1 MLENEVITQDV
12 SESEVE
18 PKGILYDYKQ
28 KYDVKQ
34 AKKEK
39 RKNLMQ
45 FIKYALCAASAGII
59 QIVSFAILQAVIPQS
74 GKTIHFIVEDMELVT
89 FISTTVALCLSILW
103 NFTLNRKFTFKDA
116 GNVPLAMILAFIFYV
131 PFYPFQTWYVHTVKT
146 GLMPYMSLDL
156 AGIIAEATVM
166 IINFVLEFFWQKFVV
181 FRKKKGD
188 KKDVQ
193 QSGENDCQD
202 DGTERDAT
210 HGDDEV
216 LQKEVNDNV
225 VQDDENKTKTE
236 IE

>member
-1 MLENEVITQDV
+1 MLENEVMTQEV

-28 KYDVKQ
+28 KFDVKQ

-39 RKNLMQ
+39 RKNLIQ

-59 QIVSFAILQAVIPQS
+59 QMVSFAILQAAIPQS
-74 GKTIHFIVEDMELVT
+74 GKTVHFIVEDMELVT

-116 GNVPLAMILAFIFYV
+116 GNVPLAMILAFIFYI
-131 PFYPFQTWYVHTVKT
+131 PFYPFQTWYVHTVKV
-146 GLMPYMSLDL
+146 GLVPYMSVDL

-166 IINFVLEFFWQKFVV
+166 IINFILEFFWQKFVV

-188 KKDVQ
+188 SKDAQ
-193 QSGENDCQD
+193 QDGENNCQD
-202 DGTERDAT
+202 FSEECDGA

-216 LQKEVNDNV
+216 LQKEVNHNV
-225 VQDDENKTKTE
+225 VQDEESDTRSE
-236 IE
+236 